1 MTRAVVALCFLFALD
16 ARADERTADLLRA
29 FVVDTCE
36 YLAENHPTTAE
47 EAQPH
52 FGKLRK
58 REWVTKQ
65 VSTPH
70 PRYYVDAKR
79 LPGWQ
84 VSLEYSLHINVT
96 VPRNL
101 RVTVAELE
109 KVVGPVENEDVSEAP
124 EHFSIVDLG
133 PKKTCMV
140 IIQGDGKSG
149 RDDWRRQRVVSITVE
164 D

>member
-1 MTRAVVALCFLFALD
+1 MTRSLLVLAVLFAFE
-16 ARADERTADLLRA
+16 ARADERSAEQLRA
-29 FVVDTCE
+29 FIVDACE
-36 YLAENHPTTAE
+36 YFDEHHPISPE

-52 FGKLRK
+52 FGKPRK

-70 PRYYVDAKR
+70 PRYYVDSKR

-84 VSLEYSLHINVT
+84 VSLEYQIHANVT
-96 VPRNL
+96 VPRD
-101 RVTVAELE
+101 RRMTIGELE
-109 KVVGPVENEDVSEAP
+109 KAVGPVDNDDVSEAP
-124 EHFSIVDLG
+124 LHFSIVDLG
-133 PKKTCMV
+133 PKKMCMV
-140 IIQGDGKSG
+140 IIEGDGKSG